1 MFLKTIFTIFQQIN
15 YLDFKDVRLYHLFI
29 ILKHTITLNDSFIT
43 ALILYNELFIT
54 YLIKYHF
61 FLDVTAFNILIAFR
75 AFLTFFTAL
84 HNFTFA
90 VVNFF

>member
-1 MFLKTIFTIFQQIN
+1 MFLKTIFIIYQQIN
-15 YLDFKDVRLYHLFI
+15 YLDFEDVRLYHLFI
-29 ILKHTITLNDSFIT
+29 ILKNSITLYDSFIT

-61 FLDVTAFNILIAFR
+61 LDVTAFNILIAFK

-84 HNFTFA
+84 YNFTFA